1 MMWQKRL
8 QRQKKLKTRYL
19 FISNQDNILGESSN
33 ICDTVRKLWTYYKC
47 DSQSIFIA
55 TNPKIKT
62 HELREKCISL
72 TDINN
77 NKTYKYLNKVI
88 TRDEF
93 ILHLECDNRGQDQSN
108 KRN

>member
-1 MMWQKRL
+1 MMWQKKS
-8 QRQKKLKTRYL
+8 QKQKKSKSRYV
-19 FISNQDNILGESSN
+19 FTSDECDILGESEN

-55 TNPKIKT
+55 ISPRIKT
-62 HELREKCISL
+62 YQIREKSISL

-77 NKTYKYLNKVI
+77 IKTYKYLNKVI

-93 ILHLECDNRGQDQSN
+93 ILHLECDNKRENQSN

>member
-1 MMWQKRL
+1 MRWQKKS
-8 QRQKKLKTRYL
+8 QKQKKSKTRYV
-19 FISNQDNILGESSN
+19 FISDQEDILGESLN

-55 TNPKIKT
+55 TSPRIKT
-62 HELREKCISL
+62 HQIREKCISL

-77 NKTYKYLNKVI
+77 KKTYKYLNKVI

-93 ILHLECDNRGQDQSN
+93 ILHLECDNKRQDQSN

>member
-1 MMWQKRL
+1 MWQKKS
-8 QRQKKLKTRYL
+8 QKQKKSKSSYFFT
-19 FISNQDNILGESSN
+19 SDECDILGESEN

-55 TNPKIKT
+55 ISPRIKT
-62 HELREKCISL
+62 YQIREKSISL

-77 NKTYKYLNKVI
+77 IKTYKYLNKVI

-93 ILHLECDNRGQDQSN
+93 ILHLECDNKRENQSN

>member
-1 MMWQKRL
+1 MKWQRRL
-8 QRQKKLKTRYL
+8 QKQKKSKTKYL
-19 FISNQDNILGESSN
+19 FISDEDNILGESLN

-55 TNPKIKT
+55 LDYKTKT
-62 HELREKCISL
+62 HQIREKSLSL

-93 ILHLECDNRGQDQSN
+93 ILHLECDNKRQD
-108 KRN
+108 

>member
-1 MMWQKRL
+1 MKFQRRL
-8 QRQKKLKTRYL
+8 QKQKKSKTKYL
-19 FISNQDNILGESSN
+19 FISGEDNILGESFN

-55 TNPKIKT
+55 LDNKTKT
-62 HELREKCISL
+62 HQIRQKSLSL

-77 NKTYKYLNKVI
+77 KKTYKYLNKVI

-93 ILHLECDNRGQDQSN
+93 ILHLECD
-108 KRN
+108 KYK

>member
-1 MMWQKRL
+1 MRWKNKNQK
-8 QRQKKLKTRYL
+8 QKKSKTKYL
-19 FISNQDNILGESSN
+19 FISDECDILGESQN
-33 ICDTVRKLWTYYKC
+33 ICDTVRKLWTYFKC

-55 TNPKIKT
+55 TSPRIKT
-62 HELREKCISL
+62 HQIREKSISL

-88 TRDEF
+88 TRSEF
-93 ILHLECDNRGQDQSN
+93 ILLLECDNKRQDQSH

>member
-1 MMWQKRL
+1 MWHKKSQK
-8 QRQKKLKTRYL
+8 QKKLK
-19 FISNQDNILGESSN
+19 SNYFFTSDECDILGESEN

-55 TNPKIKT
+55 ISPRIKT
-62 HELREKCISL
+62 YQIREKSISL

-77 NKTYKYLNKVI
+77 IKTYKYLNKVI

-93 ILHLECDNRGQDQSN
+93 ILHLECDNKRQD
-108 KRN
+108 

>member
-1 MMWQKRL
+1 MKFQRRL
-8 QRQKKLKTRYL
+8 QKQKKSKTKYL
-19 FISNQDNILGESSN
+19 FISGEDNILGESFN

-55 TNPKIKT
+55 LDNKTKT
-62 HELREKCISL
+62 HQIREKSLSL

-77 NKTYKYLNKVI
+77 KKTYKYLNKVI

-93 ILHLECDNRGQDQSN
+93 ILHLECDKN
-108 KRN
+108 K

>member
-1 MMWQKRL
+1 MRWQKKY
-8 QRQKKLKTRYL
+8 QKQKKSKTRYL
-19 FISNQDNILGESSN
+19 FISDHDNILGESLN

-55 TNPKIKT
+55 TSPRIKT
-62 HELREKCISL
+62 HQIREKSISL

-77 NKTYKYLNKVI
+77 KKTYKYLNKVI

-93 ILHLECDNRGQDQSN
+93 ILHLECDNRGQDQSH

>member
-1 MMWQKRL
+1 MWKKKSQK
-8 QRQKKLKTRYL
+8 QKKSKSSYFFT
-19 FISNQDNILGESSN
+19 SDECDILGESEKF
-33 ICDTVRKLWTYYKC
+33 CDTVRKLWTYYKC

-55 TNPKIKT
+55 ISPRIKT
-62 HELREKCISL
+62 YQIREKSISL

-77 NKTYKYLNKVI
+77 IKTYKYLNKVI

-93 ILHLECDNRGQDQSN
+93 ILLLECDNKRENQSN

>member
-1 MMWQKRL
+1 MMWQKKS
-8 QRQKKLKTRYL
+8 QKQKKSKTKYV
-19 FISNQDNILGESSN
+19 FNSDECTILGESEN

-55 TNPKIKT
+55 ISARIKT
-62 HELREKCISL
+62 YQIREKSISL

-77 NKTYKYLNKVI
+77 IKTYKYLNKVI

-93 ILHLECDNRGQDQSN
+93 ILHLECDNERQD
-108 KRN
+108 

>member
-1 MMWQKRL
+1 MMWQRKY
-8 QRQKKLKTRYL
+8 QKQKKSKTKYL
-19 FISNQDNILGESSN
+19 FISDEDNILGESLN

-55 TNPKIKT
+55 LDHKTKT
-62 HELREKCISL
+62 HQIREKSLSL

-77 NKTYKYLNKVI
+77 KKTYKYLNKVI

-93 ILHLECDNRGQDQSN
+93 ILHLECDNKRQD
-108 KRN
+108 

>member
-1 MMWQKRL
+1 MRWQKKY
-8 QRQKKLKTRYL
+8 QKQKKSKTRYL
-19 FISNQDNILGESSN
+19 FISDQENILGESQN

-55 TNPKIKT
+55 TSPRIKT
-62 HELREKCISL
+62 HQIREKSISL

-108 KRN
+108 

>member
-1 MMWQKRL
+1 MRWQNRFQK
-8 QRQKKLKTRYL
+8 QKKLKTKYL
-19 FISNQDNILGESSN
+19 FISNQDNILGESLN

-62 HELREKCISL
+62 HELREKSISL
-72 TDINN
+72 IDVKNI
-77 NKTYKYLNKVI
+77 KTYKYLNKVI

-93 ILHLECDNRGQDQSN
+93 ILHLECDNERQDQSH

>member
-1 MMWQKRL
+1 MKSQKRF
-8 QRQKKLKTRYL
+8 QKQKKLKTKYL
-19 FISNQDNILGESSN
+19 FISDEEYILGESIN
-33 ICDTVRKLWTYYKC
+33 ICDTVRRLWSYYKC

-55 TNPKIKT
+55 ITPRVKT
-62 HELREKCISL
+62 HEVKEKSLSL

-77 NKTYKYLNKVI
+77 IKTYKYLNKVI

-93 ILHLECDNRGQDQSN
+93 ILHLECDNKRQDKSF

>member
-1 MMWQKRL
+1 MRWQKKY
-8 QRQKKLKTRYL
+8 QKQKKSKTRYL
-19 FISNQDNILGESSN
+19 FISDQDNILGESLN

-55 TNPKIKT
+55 TLPRIKP
-62 HELREKCISL
+62 HQIREKSISL

-77 NKTYKYLNKVI
+77 KKTYKYLNKVI

-93 ILHLECDNRGQDQSN
+93 ILHLECDNKRQD
-108 KRN
+108 

>member
-1 MMWQKRL
+1 MMRWQKKY
-8 QRQKKLKTRYL
+8 QKQKKLKSRY
-19 FISNQDNILGESSN
+19 FFTSDECDILGESEN

-55 TNPKIKT
+55 ISPRIKT
-62 HELREKCISL
+62 YKIREKSISL

-77 NKTYKYLNKVI
+77 IKTYKYLNKVI

-93 ILHLECDNRGQDQSN
+93 ILHLECDNERQD
-108 KRN
+108 